1 MVEEN
6 TRGRKV
12 IVKDDQDAAEINLD
26 SPEIKGVLLRVLIGP
41 DDGSNNMVMRYFT
54 VLPEG
59 HTPFHSHAF
68 EHVIRIVKGK
78 GIVQDEEGKE
88 IMLEEGQSFFVSEGE
103 KHQFINPF
111 QQPFGFLCII
121 LSQ

>member
-1 MVEEN
+1 M
-6 TRGRKV
+6 
-12 IVKDDQDAAEINLD
+12 IVKDDRDAAEINLGNA
-26 SPEIKGVLLRVLIGP
+26 EIKDVLLRVLIGP

-54 VLPEG
+54 VLPGG
-59 HTPFHSHAF
+59 HTPFHSHEF
-68 EHVIRIVKGK
+68 EHVIRIVRGK

-88 IMLEEGQSFFVSEGE
+88 ITLEEGQSLFVAEGE

-121 LSQ
+121 LGQ